1 MINVQSNNLSGGEK
15 QKISLAR
22 LFTQNPDI
30 MIFDEPTSALDK
42 ESVYNFYE
50 QLDKTKQD
58 KIIILITHD
67 YNLIND
73 NTIILNLNNI
83 NNNE

>member
-1 MINVQSNNLSGGEK
+1 MK
-15 QKISLAR
+15 
-22 LFTQNPDI
+22 
-30 MIFDEPTSALDK
+30 IFDEPTSALDK

-83 NNNE
+83 NHNE